1 MKIFN
6 KTAIILFFISF
17 ILSAQTNIIHKGNK
31 YYFANRIIVKYKNQN
46 TVHLQKAKSTTLKQ
60 FGITNIYNTF
70 KIKENSDRQA
80 QELNKI
86 YTLEFNSP
94 FNPVYLVKK
103 IKELP
108 EVEWAE
114 PFYLYELSTE
124 PNDPKFLDSTQTNLL
139 QISAEQAWDINTGS
153 DSIIIAIVDTGID
166 WDHPDLENNIWIN
179 KNEIA
184 DNGVD
189 DDNNGYI
196 DDIRGW
202 DFGGLDGTSD
212 NDPNEDKADHGTHV
226 AGISSAVTN
235 NNIGIAS
242 IGYNCKLMAVKTSQN
257 NVRSDNGSALIA
269 YGYQGIIYAADNGAK
284 VINCSWGG
292 YGYSIANQEAINY
305 AISKGALI
313 VAAAGNDN
321 KSETFY
327 PASYKGVLSVA
338 SVNSSDVR
346 SSFSNYSNSV
356 DVSAPGEQIYSTW
369 YNNSYTSLTG
379 TSMASPLTAGLAAL
393 VTNEFPN
400 YTPLQIAEQ
409 IRVNTDN
416 IDNLN
421 SNYKYRIGTGRI
433 NAFKSLNN
441 KNSKSVRIL
450 SYNIYDSNDEIFE
463 SGDELT
469 IEINFINYLSPTTNL
484 SISLLP
490 QTSNISL
497 VNGNFTAGS
506 TATLESFNNSSNK
519 FKIKISDNAPSN
531 VTENILVQY
540 SDGTYTDFEW
550 ITVDIN
556 PAYRTQKSGNLNL
569 TVTSKGSLGFDDF
582 PNNSKGEGLTFKESK
597 NLLFEGALM
606 YGTSLKTIVNSARN
620 ATSGSSDNDF
630 FTTTPFTLK
639 IPGNLAD
646 EQGLTIFNDNN
657 AGTGT
662 LKIETK
668 LQTYSYSNTP
678 NDNYIILE
686 YSFYNTTSSS
696 IDNFYVGIYSDFDIG
711 TGSDN
716 DFANYNS
723 ENNFG
728 YVYDNE
734 ENPNNPIIG
743 IALLNHENYGFF
755 AMDID
760 GTNDS
765 VSSYSGFSDLEK
777 WKTLSSG
784 ITYKSSGPSDIS
796 AVTSAGPFSIV
807 PQSKII
813 VSFCF
818 AGGDSLSEVSEAI
831 KQSRIKYLAIT
842 TVKDNNPKIP
852 NSFNLYQNYPNP
864 FNPTTTIKYSITT
877 PTQLNLSQGKR
888 ESEGVFVSL
897 RVYNI
902 LGKEVAILVNKKQKP
917 GSYKI
922 QFDASKLSSGIYF
935 YKLQSGNYIETK
947 KMIMIK

>member
-606 YGTSLKTIVNSARN
+606 YGTSPKTIVNSARN

-818 AGGDSLSEVSEAI
+818 AGGDSLLEVSEAI

-864 FNPTTTIKYSITT
+864 FNPTTTIKYSISNNTET
-877 PTQLNLSQGKR
+877 LHAMSVQLK
-888 ESEGVFVSL
+888 
-897 RVYNI
+897 VYDI
-902 LGKEVAILVNKKQKP
+902 LGEEVIILVNKNQKN
-917 GSYKI
+917 GNYEV
-922 QFDASKLSSGIYF
+922 QFDASNLTSGIYY
-935 YKLQSGNYIETK
+935 YKLSIGNELIKIK
-947 KMIMIK
+947 KMVLLK